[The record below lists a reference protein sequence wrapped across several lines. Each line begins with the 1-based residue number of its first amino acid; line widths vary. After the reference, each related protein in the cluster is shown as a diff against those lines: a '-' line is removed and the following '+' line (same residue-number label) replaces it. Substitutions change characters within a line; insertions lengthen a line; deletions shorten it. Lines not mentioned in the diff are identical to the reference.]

1 MKSIITTIREEIVD
15 EIKLY
20 DQNTIRY
27 KIVRENGE
35 IKKVLFY
42 ITRRVNMSSLFLIN
56 IGEYVRTTQCFKLAI
71 EKLKAIIKMSTDLL
85 AILEDGYEN
94 DK

>member
-15 EIKLY
+15 EIKLN

-42 ITRRVNMSSLFLIN
+42 ITRGVNMSSLFLIN
-56 IGEYVRTTQCFKLAI
+56 IGEYVRTKQCFKLAI
-71 EKLKAIIKMSTDLL
+71 EKLKAIIKMSESLL
-85 AILEDGYEN
+85 TMLEDDYEE